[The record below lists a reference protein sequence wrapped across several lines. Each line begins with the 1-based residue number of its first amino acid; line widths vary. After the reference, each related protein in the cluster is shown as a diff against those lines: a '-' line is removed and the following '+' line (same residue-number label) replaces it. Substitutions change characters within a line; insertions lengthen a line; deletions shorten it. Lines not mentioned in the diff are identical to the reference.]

1 MHVRMEREAFA
12 IALKDP
18 DLRKV
23 RFSNYL
29 LVAAFGFNLVLRL
42 LNTVPQLLSGAP
54 IALADI
60 AWIIAFSIF
69 LFGAAYSLTPRS
81 WRAFQMAYLSNRN
94 KWYQKSRAERIR
106 TVCLLVLA
114 ALSVGVLPVFALGFV
129 EMVRSPGQDLGTYL
143 VGATPFAVLIV
154 AVSVLATVIWASR
167 KNQHGLATGNRY

>member
-81 WRAFQMAYLSNRN
+81 WRAFQMAYLPDRD
-94 KWYQKSRAERIR
+94 KWNQKTRAERMR
-106 TVCLLVLA
+106 TGWLLLLA
-114 ALSVGVLPVFALGFV
+114 ALSVGVLPLFALGFV
-129 EMVRSPGQDLGTYL
+129 EMERTRGQVLVTYL
-143 VGATPFAVLIV
+143 VV
-154 AVSVLATVIWASR
+154 A
-167 KNQHGLATGNRY
+167 